1 MDGLRVRL
9 SSLVHDIDN
18 DSSREEFV
26 LFSIASV
33 VVLDVVFHR
42 ILFLFVCFHIIIFLT
57 STIAPLLEGFD
68 VMLMAETR
76 YKAS

>member
-1 MDGLRVRL
+1 M
-9 SSLVHDIDN
+9 
-18 DSSREEFV
+18 
-26 LFSIASV
+26 FSIASV
-33 VVLDVVFHR
+33 VVPDVVFHR